1 MADGEVTLIGRSSS
15 HFTRTT
21 RIFALEL
28 GVPHVFRPVF
38 DLTTLDLAAYGD
50 NPALK
55 VPVLL
60 DEAGALYGTENI
72 CRALAEWSGRRER
85 VVLRG
90 DVGARVVANAEELIV
105 SAMGAEVTIV
115 TMTMAGQE
123 QAISPKVRRSI
134 ENSLTFLEANLDGI
148 LAALPEKRVLSFCE
162 TALFCMVRHLPFRKV
177 MAVDDFPKLLGFAA
191 AFETR
196 ASAHA
201 TAYRFDNA

>member
-21 RIFALEL
+21 RIFAHEL
-28 GVPHVFRPVF
+28 AVPHAFRPVL
-38 DLTTLDLAAYGD
+38 DLTTVDLGTYGD

-60 DEAGALYGTENI
+60 DDAGPLFGTENI
-72 CRALAEWSGRRER
+72 CRSLAERAGRRDE

-90 DVGARVVANAEELIV
+90 DVSTRVVANAEELIL
-105 SAMGAEVTIV
+105 SGMSAEVTIV

-134 ENSLTFLEANLDGI
+134 ENSLEFLEANLDRV
-148 LAALPEKRVLSFCE
+148 LAALPARRALSFCE
-162 TALFCMVRHLPFRKV
+162 TTLFCMVRHLPFRKV
-177 MAVDDFPKLLGFAA
+177 MNVDGYPKLLAFAA
-191 AFETR
+191 AFEER
-196 ASAHA
+196 ESARA
-201 TAYRFDNA
+201 TAYRFDTA